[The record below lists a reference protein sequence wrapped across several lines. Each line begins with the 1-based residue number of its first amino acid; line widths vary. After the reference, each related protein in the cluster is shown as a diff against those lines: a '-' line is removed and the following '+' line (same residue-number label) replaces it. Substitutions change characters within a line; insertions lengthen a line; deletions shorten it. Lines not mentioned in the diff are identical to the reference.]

1 MNRRSRQR
9 VLGSNIRQARSKRG
23 LSQEALARLGKSHR
37 NYVGGVER
45 GERNPTAT
53 KIIAIAPQ
61 ITHISLT
68 VDYSGLR
75 TDCVATHKPIPM

>member
-1 MNRRSRQR
+1 MTKRSWLR

-23 LSQEALARLGKSHR
+23 LSQEALARLCKSHR

-53 KIIAIAPQ
+53 KIIAIA
-61 ITHISLT
+61 LALDCT
-68 VDYSGLR
+68 VARLFRGLNPK
-75 TDCVATHKPIPM
+75 DLQ